1 MGRSGELVT
10 NLSGEA
16 TYQSFKPSPLPPN
29 PELNINSDIVKKLVE
44 ANRDLVRLD
53 TAAKLI
59 PNVEL
64 FISMYVRKEALIS
77 SQIEGTQCTL
87 DDVLDP
93 DVDGNTN
100 LDVGDVI
107 NYVRACTYA
116 IGRLEKL
123 PLCNR
128 LLREIHQELLAGIRG
143 QEKNPGEFRRS
154 QNWIGA
160 ANCSLKEARYIPPN
174 IEDMNTALTDLER
187 YMNEGD
193 DYDPLIRIALLHYQF
208 ETIHPFLDGN
218 GRVGRLIALKECLRH
233 NVTPFIIEDYKKHY
247 YYRGLAEWRN
257 EKGWLID
264 TCLDGQDTF
273 VRILD
278 MLDIHISVSLNFL
291 HRHVKDTFSPAAESA
306 NESANESARLSEA
319 LKIQYLDPGSTP
331 TISTTFDPASHFGGV
346 LSLWVHTNKLQGIYC
361 ALIMLLSNRKKKR
374 VKQIG
379 RLTKTYK
386 WNNCRLHSEINKRM
400 DMKMHFSPHLHAL
413 T

>member
-16 TYQSFKPSPLPPN
+16 AYQSFKPSPLPPN

-59 PNVEL
+59 PDVEL

-87 DDVLDP
+87 EDVLDP

-128 LLREIHQELLAGIRG
+128 LLREIHQELLTGVRG

-160 ANCSLKEARYIPPN
+160 ANCTLKEARYIPPN
-174 IEDMNTALTDLER
+174 VDDMNVALTDLER

-193 DYDPLIRIALLHYQF
+193 DYDPLIRIALIHYQF

-218 GRVGRLIALKECLRH
+218 GRVGRMMILLYLMEQGYISKPIIYISYFLKKNQIEYYDRISEVRRSGNYEQWVGFFLEAVSAAAKDSLATVEKLSALHEGNIERLPVTARKNDNVRRVFDYIEQYPIIDIKRTASDLEVSYNTVSTAVGKLVQAGILKETTNASRNRVFSYEEYLNILR
-233 NVTPFIIEDYKKHY
+233 
-247 YYRGLAEWRN
+247 
-257 EKGWLID
+257 
-264 TCLDGQDTF
+264 
-273 VRILD
+273 
-278 MLDIHISVSLNFL
+278 
-291 HRHVKDTFSPAAESA
+291 KDT
-306 NESANESARLSEA
+306 
-319 LKIQYLDPGSTP
+319 
-331 TISTTFDPASHFGGV
+331 
-346 LSLWVHTNKLQGIYC
+346 
-361 ALIMLLSNRKKKR
+361 
-374 VKQIG
+374 
-379 RLTKTYK
+379 
-386 WNNCRLHSEINKRM
+386 
-400 DMKMHFSPHLHAL
+400 
-413 T
+413 

>member
-10 NLSGEA
+10 NLSGDA
-16 TYQSFKPSPLPPN
+16 AYQSFKPSPLPPD
-29 PELNINSDIVKKLVE
+29 PELNINSNIVKKLVE

-87 DDVLDP
+87 DDILDP
-93 DVDGNTN
+93 DVDGNSN

-116 IGRLEKL
+116 IERLDKL

-128 LLREIHQELLAGIRG
+128 LLREIHKELLAGVRG

-160 ANCSLKEARYIPPN
+160 EGCSLREARYIPPN
-174 IEDMNTALTDLER
+174 VKDMNVALDDLER

-193 DYDPLIRIALLHYQF
+193 DYDPLIRIALIHYQF

-218 GRVGRLIALKECLRH
+218 GRVGRLMILIYLMEQGYISKPIIYISYFLKKNQIEYYDRISEVRRSGNYEQWIAFFLEAVSAAAKDSLTTVENLSALHDRNIEKLPTTNRRSDNVRRVFDYIEQYPIIDIKRTAADLEVSYNTVSAAVVKLVQTGILRETT
-233 NVTPFIIEDYKKHY
+233 N
-247 YYRGLAEWRN
+247 AARN
-257 EKGWLID
+257 RVFAYEEYLN
-264 TCLDGQDTF
+264 
-273 VRILD
+273 IL
-278 MLDIHISVSLNFL
+278 
-291 HRHVKDTFSPAAESA
+291 RKDT
-306 NESANESARLSEA
+306 
-319 LKIQYLDPGSTP
+319 
-331 TISTTFDPASHFGGV
+331 
-346 LSLWVHTNKLQGIYC
+346 
-361 ALIMLLSNRKKKR
+361 
-374 VKQIG
+374 
-379 RLTKTYK
+379 
-386 WNNCRLHSEINKRM
+386 
-400 DMKMHFSPHLHAL
+400 
-413 T
+413 